1 MSLVAILKTRF
12 LYNSDKVDI
21 ICRNGIF
28 QPGSIDDA
36 RGGTTFFLSF
46 GVVSFRPCQYGFQY
60 IFYVALL
67 LAWSKRVE

>member
-1 MSLVAILKTRF
+1 M
-12 LYNSDKVDI
+12 
-21 ICRNGIF
+21 CRNGIF

-36 RGGTTFFLSF
+36 RGGKIFFLSF
-46 GVVSFRPCQYGFQY
+46 GVVSFRPCYYGFQY